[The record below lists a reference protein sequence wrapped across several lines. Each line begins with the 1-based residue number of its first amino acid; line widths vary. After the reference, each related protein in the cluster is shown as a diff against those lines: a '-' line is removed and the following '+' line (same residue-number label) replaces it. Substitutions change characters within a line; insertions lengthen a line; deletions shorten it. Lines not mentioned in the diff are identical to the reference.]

1 MKLQDVIANLENLT
15 EEALN
20 LHEGMDL
27 QAAADK
33 AELCA
38 DKIQQLYSMAVESGL
53 WQEFK
58 NYKTEMTLDEV
69 TQEDFFNSSGRFST
83 SAFIKRAEY
92 NSFGDE
98 IYYDSV
104 FNDADIQR
112 YWDTINAAILDQN
125 LVEKIQDGSRVVTA
139 FDLCEAATIASVD
152 KEKTGHVDDFL
163 RKKLFMHDFT
173 RERIQRL
180 RDVAGSP
187 LIGKQIE
194 SSYLFQLGNIAD
206 LYAQLHYHDADM
218 LRLYVKTLKEV
229 VAYGQVEKE
238 FSPQLAKMDNL
249 LQKKDFGNG
258 LLAICSNLD
267 KTLWEKTFQAGKAY
281 RRLLDVIRLDTPD
294 PICVMYKQSMIL
306 EYQRQKQAEPLS
318 GGPDLSYLNY
328 VVAIE
333 KPALKRMLM
342 EGKWTIKEI
351 AGAVKD
357 ISPMSI
363 LTKDLDKEMQEIVS
377 NPNFAQEK
385 EIYQREKM
393 NFLQRVAILKN
404 PAIKMHG
411 IYQDY
416 REGFIT
422 ALYELAQNTKS
433 RMHMYEQASSEGIR
447 FLAQRA
453 IYTKQEIVDCVQ
465 KLCPLV
471 MGKDRQK
478 AEDLVVTVSQQSM
491 EKKEK
496 PKTVVSTIVRALLL
510 RRKRT
515 QPQKNSKSMMR

>member
-1 MKLQDVIANLENLT
+1 MKLQDVIANLENLQ
-15 EEALN
+15 EEALT
-20 LHEGMDL
+20 LHDGMDL

-58 NYKTEMTLDEV
+58 NYKTEMTLNEV
-69 TQEDFFNSSGRFST
+69 TQEEFSNSSGRFST
-83 SAFIKRAEY
+83 SAFTKRAEY

-98 IYYDSV
+98 TYFDPV

-139 FDLCEAATIASVD
+139 FDLCEAATVAAVD

-180 RDVAGSP
+180 RDVDGSH

-218 LRLYVKTLKEV
+218 LCLYVKTLKEV

-238 FSPQLAKMDNL
+238 FSPQLVKMDNL
-249 LQKKDFGNG
+249 LQQKDFGNG

-267 KTLWEKTFQAGKAY
+267 KTLWDKTFQAGKAY
-281 RRLLDVIRLDTPD
+281 RQLLGVIRLDTSD
-294 PICVMYKQSMIL
+294 PICAMYKQSMIL
-306 EYQRQKQAEPLS
+306 EYQRQKQAELLS

-328 VVAIE
+328 VVGIE

-342 EGKWTIKEI
+342 EEKWTIKEI
-351 AGAVKD
+351 VGAVKD

-363 LTKDLDKEMQEIVS
+363 LTKDLDKDMQEIVS

-416 REGFIT
+416 RDGFIT
-422 ALYELAQNTKS
+422 SLYKWAQNAQN
-433 RMHMYEQASSEGIR
+433 RIHIYEQASYEGIR
-447 FLAQRA
+447 FITQKS
-453 IYTKQEIVDCVQ
+453 IYTKQEIVNCVQ

-471 MGKDRQK
+471 MGKDNQK
-478 AEDLVVTVSQQSM
+478 AKNLVAKVSQQIL
-491 EKKEK
+491 ENKEK
-496 PKTVVSTIVRALLL
+496 PKATVSTII
-510 RRKRT
+510 
-515 QPQKNSKSMMR
+515 